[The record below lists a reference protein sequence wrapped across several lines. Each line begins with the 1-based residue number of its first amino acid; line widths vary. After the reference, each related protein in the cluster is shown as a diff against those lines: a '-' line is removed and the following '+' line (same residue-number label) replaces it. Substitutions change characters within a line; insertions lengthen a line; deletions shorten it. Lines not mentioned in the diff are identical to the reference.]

1 MDILKKVKKV
11 EDEIDEK
18 FFKKF
23 DNKIVNNK
31 SIIGQPKVAGYL
43 INGKNL
49 KDIHINIEND
59 CAMQVLRLHSNY
71 LQYICSQNEI
81 ESTLSPIQQ
90 AKMNKIE
97 NSTIL

>member
-31 SIIGQPKVAGYL
+31 SIIG
-43 INGKNL
+43 
-49 KDIHINIEND
+49 
-59 CAMQVLRLHSNY
+59 
-71 LQYICSQNEI
+71 
-81 ESTLSPIQQ
+81 
-90 AKMNKIE
+90 
-97 NSTIL
+97 